1 MKNDALHR
9 LVVDHLNTQPVSRHA
24 ATRLQQARLA
34 ALARHA
40 RHLARRAPMQE
51 TLSRWW
57 ATHTSAARRGAWA
70 MAVATVLSV
79 SYVGWMAW
87 AVPSEADVDIA
98 LLTSD
103 LPVEAYLHPTFTT
116 DL

>member
-9 LVVDHLNTQPVSRHA
+9 LVVDHLDTQPVSGPVA
-24 ATRLQQARLA
+24 ARLRQARLA

-40 RHLARRAPMQE
+40 HHRAQPAPMQE

-57 ATHTSAARRGAWA
+57 ITHTSAARRGAWA

-79 SYVGWMAW
+79 SYMGWMEW
-87 AVPSEADVDIA
+87 AMPSEADVDIA